1 MTFHVLTLFPEIF
14 SSPLKGS
21 ILGKAQ
27 ERGLVEVRVINIRD
41 YAEGRHRVADDYPY
55 GGGKGM
61 IMKPEPIVRAIRAL
75 LEGDPK
81 TWVVLMTPQGVPFGQ
96 RVARRLAAFGHIALV
111 CGRYEGVDERVRSFV
126 NEELSIGDYVL
137 SGGEFAA
144 LVVIDAVSRLVPG
157 VLGDAEA
164 PEEDSFSGG
173 LLEYPQYTRPPE
185 FEGKRVPE
193 VLLSGDHGRIR
204 QWRRRQ
210 ALLRTWQRRP
220 DLLEE
225 AALEEDE
232 RRYLEGLRGEGDG
245 L

>member
-14 SSPLKGS
+14 SSPLKCS
-21 ILGKAQ
+21 ILGKAR
-27 ERGLVEVRVINIRD
+27 ERGVVQVEVINIRD
-41 YAEGRHRVADDYPY
+41 YAEGRHRVTDDYPY

-75 LEGDPK
+75 LEADPK
-81 TWVVLMTPQGVPFGQ
+81 TWVVLMTPQGVPFDQ
-96 RVARRLAAFGHIALV
+96 RAAKRLASFGHIALV

-164 PEEDSFSGG
+164 PEEDSFSEG

-193 VLLSGDHGRIR
+193 VLLSGNHGRIR
-204 QWRRRQ
+204 GWRRRQ

-220 DLLEE
+220 DLLQE
-225 AALEEDE
+225 AALGEDE
-232 RRYLEGLRGEGDG
+232 RRYLEGLREGRDG